1 MDGNQLLRQYLSG
14 VERDVGTRAM
24 SNHEITA
31 YLQPR
36 LGPMFRGVYD
46 VAGEPRDMSGGP
58 FCFIVVATQ
67 LPL

>member
-31 YLQPR
+31 YLTTAKFGLKVPHTN
-36 LGPMFRGVYD
+36 D
-46 VAGEPRDMSGGP
+46 W
-58 FCFIVVATQ
+58 
-67 LPL
+67 